1 MLAFLESSPT
11 LLDILV
17 FFETHKLIKFVP
29 GQYLE
34 PWIADHLVTHCG
46 AVGIISDIDAAT
58 TAGGFIVLSYVSG
71 RFSLSSIANTC
82 GKRESSIIP

>member
-17 FFETHKLIKFVP
+17 FFETHKLIKFGP

-34 PWIADHLVTHCG
+34 PWIADHCS
-46 AVGIISDIDAAT
+46 AGIISDIDAAT
-58 TAGGFIVLSYVSG
+58 TAGSYIVLSYVSV
-71 RFSLSSIANTC
+71 RFSLSCRANTS
-82 GKRESSIIP
+82 GKRESSIMP